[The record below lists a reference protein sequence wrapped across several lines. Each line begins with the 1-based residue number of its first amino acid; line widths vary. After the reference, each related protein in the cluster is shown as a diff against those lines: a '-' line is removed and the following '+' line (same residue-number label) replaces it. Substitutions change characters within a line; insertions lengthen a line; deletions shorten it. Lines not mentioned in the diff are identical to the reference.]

1 MAHSR
6 SIAVIGLGSFGA
18 SICEVLIEK
27 GATVVAMDRDAA
39 IIDAIKNRV
48 SAAVLVDTTNEDSL
62 LKAPL
67 EDIDVAIV
75 AIGDNL
81 EASILTT
88 MLLKQRGV
96 PYVVA
101 RSVSP
106 LHDAVLRR
114 VGANEVINVEV
125 ETGTRI
131 ARRLVAPDILDSVPL
146 SADVSLTEQLIP
158 KFFVGETAESLQLEA
173 KMKLRLVVILR
184 LSIDLDDSG
193 NSMRRESLLYPE
205 KAGKFQE
212 GDRLFLLGR
221 NIDLAGFQ
229 NM

>member
-1 MAHSR
+1 MPHSR
-6 SIAVIGLGSFGA
+6 SIAVIGLGSFGI
-18 SICEVLIEK
+18 SICDVLAEK
-27 GATVVAMDRDAA
+27 GTTVVAMDRDPAMVEKM
-39 IIDAIKNRV
+39 KNKV
-48 SAAVLVDTTNEDSL
+48 SAAVLVDTTDEDSL

-101 RSVSP
+101 RSISP
-106 LHDAVLRR
+106 LHDSVLRR

-146 SADVSLTEQLIP
+146 SAEVSLTEQLVP
-158 KFFVGETAESLQLEA
+158 KFFVGETVEALKLEE
-173 KMKLRLVVILR
+173 KMNLRLVAILR

-193 NSMRRESLLYPE
+193 NSVRRETLVYPE
-205 KAGKFQE
+205 KAGTFQD

-221 NIDLAGFQ
+221 NADLSGFQ
-229 NM
+229 NL

>member
-1 MAHSR
+1 MSQNR
-6 SIAVIGLGSFGA
+6 SIAVIGLGSFGV
-18 SICEVLIEK
+18 SICDVLVEK
-27 GATVVAMDRDAA
+27 GTTVVAMDRDPS
-39 IIDAIKNRV
+39 IVEKMKNRV

-67 EDIDVAIV
+67 EGIDVAIV

-88 MLLKQRGV
+88 MLLKQRGI

-101 RSVSP
+101 RSISP

-146 SADVSLTEQLIP
+146 SADVSLTEQLTP
-158 KFFVGETAESLQLEA
+158 KFFIGETAESLELEE
-173 KMKLRLVVILR
+173 KMKLRLVAILR

-193 NSMRRESLLYPE
+193 NSIRHETLIFPE
-205 KAGKFQE
+205 KAGKIQD

-221 NIDLAGFQ
+221 NVDLAGFQ
-229 NM
+229 NL